1 MKLSVIIVTFNHA
14 DEIGQCLQS
23 LKASPVRT
31 DMEILLIDNNSSDK
45 TVDVAS
51 SFASEFEKFELIQN
65 NENVGFTRAVNQG
78 LQLAKG
84 DFVLLLNPDTII
96 PKETLPR
103 LISQLENSPKI
114 GAISPQ
120 FRNPD
125 GSIQPSCRR
134 FPRRR
139 DVIYNALGL
148 SLIFPQSREF
158 NYWKMGDFDH
168 QQTREVEQPQGA
180 FLLIRNEVISQIGF
194 LDEQFPMF
202 FSDVDLCRRIL
213 GTGWKILFYPEA
225 HIIHAKGTS
234 VLRHRVK
241 MIKTSHLSF
250 YHYFQKYY
258 HGKINRVLNYVVGI
272 FLIFLMIIRIIFH
285 HFRLNKK

>member
-14 DEIGQCLQS
+14 DEIGKCLQS
-23 LKASPVRT
+23 LKASPVRS
-31 DMEILLIDNNSSDK
+31 DMEILLIDNNSADK
-45 TVDVAS
+45 TVAVAS
-51 SFASEFEKFELIQN
+51 SFASDFEKFELIQN
-65 NENVGFTRAVNQG
+65 NENLGFTQGVNQG
-78 LQLAKG
+78 LKLASG

-96 PKETLPR
+96 PRETLPR
-103 LISQLENSPKI
+103 LMSQLENSPQI

-148 SLIFPQSREF
+148 SLLFPHSREF

-168 QQTREVEQPQGA
+168 NQTREVEQPQGA
-180 FLLIRNEVISQIGF
+180 FLLLRREVSSQIGF
-194 LDEQFPMF
+194 LDERFPMF
-202 FSDVDLCRRIL
+202 FSDVDLCRRIF
-213 GTGWKILFYPEA
+213 GAGWKILFFPEV

-234 VLRHRVK
+234 VLRNRVK
-241 MIKTSHLSF
+241 MLKTSHLSF

-258 HGKINRVLNYVVGI
+258 SGKINRLLNYALGI
-272 FLIFLMIIRIIFH
+272 FLLLLMTIRIIFH
-285 HFRLNKK
+285 YFRLNKR